1 MVNQRQAEEQRES
14 LHHRLVLNFKAEAE
28 GIITHG
34 INAHVLTEESLA
46 YATRCGERPVASPH
60 PDPLPQGEGTATGGS
75 VFRSIWLGE
84 FRQRYGRE
92 TGDKVSLS
100 PGERVGV
107 RGNSAFGSPR
117 APAQPTVHG
126 KDIPL
131 ARHE

>member
-60 PDPLPQGEGTATGGS
+60 PDPLPQGEGTATGGR
-75 VFRSIWLGE
+75 VFNATWLAAS
-84 FRQRYGRE
+84 RRPDGRE
-92 TGDKVSLS
+92 TGGDVSLS
-100 PGERVGV
+100 PGERAGV
-107 RGNSAFGSPR
+107 RGK
-117 APAQPTVHG
+117 TV
-126 KDIPL
+126 
-131 ARHE
+131 